1 MLINYD
7 IMEDILDDDTMV
19 SFSKPNRV
27 KTHPLGKRNYDSWYE
42 DKPHTDAIA
51 KNWPK
56 IKGLLKKNAGNDFGK
71 VKNEIIQ
78 KCAHNDYDRYLI
90 KDYLQNNVY
99 NYTDLPNYRYLHDMF
114 YIDENGK
121 LQYRANPEVNIGMK
135 DNRYATFPTPENER
149 FYRYEFRNNFR
160 KSSKLLDDSIEL
172 VFCKKFPNWSDY
184 EIRTFKEDE
193 VNIIVDELVS
203 LSPLIKSIEPVFYKY
218 YNYFHFNNRTD
229 ISEKEIIKSFVK
241 SYLFSKHCINPYTM
255 VEKNSQDYWRLRK
268 IFEKKK

>member
-7 IMEDILDDDTMV
+7 IMDDILDDDTMV

-51 KNWPK
+51 KNWSK

-71 VKNEIIQ
+71 VRNEIIQ

-121 LQYRANPEVNIGMK
+121 LRYRANPEVNIGTK
-135 DNRYATFPTPENER
+135 DNRYATFPTPEDER

-203 LSPLIKSIEPVFYKY
+203 LVPLIESIEPVFYKY
-218 YNYFHFNNRTD
+218 YKHFNYNKD
-229 ISEKEIIKSFVK
+229 ISEKEIDKNFVK
-241 SYLFSKHCINPYTM
+241 SYLFSKHCVNPYTI
-255 VEKNSQDYWRLRK
+255 VEKNSQDYWKLRK